1 MRFLYVTDTS
11 AFTGSECEHELLSG
25 LPRWLQIYLRRQ
37 LTEFL
42 ADTFVWITMH
52 SESLSS
58 APDVEVKRERLEM
71 TPEWQGDKS
80 QTGAAKQN
88 FSGSETGIINMKRI
102 LQEL

>member
-1 MRFLYVTDTS
+1 
-11 AFTGSECEHELLSG
+11 
-25 LPRWLQIYLRRQ
+25 
-37 LTEFL
+37 
-42 ADTFVWITMH
+42 MH